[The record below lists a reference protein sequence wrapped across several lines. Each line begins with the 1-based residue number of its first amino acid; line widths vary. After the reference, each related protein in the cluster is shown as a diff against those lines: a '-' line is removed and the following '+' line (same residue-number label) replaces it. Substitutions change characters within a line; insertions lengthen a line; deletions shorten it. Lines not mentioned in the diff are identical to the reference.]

1 MWLNNLKRV
10 MKQGFVTFWR
20 NALVSFTAVFVTA
33 VTLFIIGSVIIG
45 NAFLSASLRELE
57 NKVDVNVYFTTITP
71 ESDILLLKTR
81 LENLPEVANV
91 EYLNRDQALENF
103 LKRNN
108 ADASIT
114 QALEEIGENP
124 LGAVLNIKA
133 HQPSQYLSIVNYL
146 NDQTENVLAA
156 GNQSIIDRVNY
167 ADNQIIIERLT
178 ALTTGARELSIFVS
192 IILIAMAALVTA
204 STIRLAIYNSKQEI
218 SVMRLV
224 GANNSYI
231 RGPFVIEGVMYGLLA
246 ALLSVAALLPA
257 AIWVTKATTGFF
269 GGINVTQYYIT
280 HFGQI
285 FVILLAAG
293 ILLGMFSSY
302 LAVRRYLKV

>member
-1 MWLNNLKRV
+1 M
-10 MKQGFVTFWR
+10 TFWR